1 MKLRAG
7 AGKFLPALAIALLA
21 FLGLGALGTL
31 VIANST
37 HQSLAQLDGVI
48 NQNIES
54 IKSLPAQDSL
64 APVISIVKADII
76 PVSLGLKTS
85 AAKTLVLNL
94 SPAAIER
101 ELTAQE
107 LSISRSRAITINTGT
122 YNRVRTLQFGNTGLL
137 ILATSGESIRT
148 TERTQY
154 LFLLISALLFAF
166 LLYLLIVYLSNKRT
180 LFETSANFSA
190 EKRSREKI
198 QEFLGD
204 VSHELRTP
212 LTVIK
217 GYVELVLAQE
227 DMDSI
232 SRKRQLTRVSN
243 EIIRME
249 ELIRDLLQL
258 AELGEAPEIEKERID
273 IAEIARGFV
282 EDEKLL
288 QPERPIEVLI
298 PDHLYIDASMKLMS
312 QVMSNIFQNARRHST
327 SDAKIRF
334 ELRQEAAGVLIVYE
348 DAGPGISD
356 EVLADRSGGWYRFD
370 KNRSRDAGGSGLGL
384 SLITAVVKAHNGEL
398 LIGRSR
404 WNGFKIEITLPLLL
418 R

>member
-7 AGKFLPALAIALLA
+7 RGKFLPTLAIALLA
-21 FLGLGALGTL
+21 FFGIGALGTL

-37 HQSLAQLDGVI
+37 HQSIAQLDGVI

-54 IKSLPAQDSL
+54 IKALPSQDSL

-76 PVSLGLKTS
+76 PVSLGLRTPG
-85 AAKTLVLNL
+85 AKTLVLNL

-101 ELTAQE
+101 ELTSRE
-107 LSISRSRAITINTGT
+107 ISLSHSTPITLNTGT
-122 YNRVRTLQFGNTGLL
+122 YNRVRTMQFGETGLL

-154 LFLLISALLFAF
+154 LFLFISALLIAF
-166 LLYLLIVYLSNKRT
+166 LLYLLITYLSNKRA
-180 LFETSANFSA
+180 LFETAANFSA

-198 QEFLGD
+198 QAFLGD

-227 DMDSI
+227 EMDSI
-232 SRKRQLTRVSN
+232 TRKRQLTRVSN

-258 AELGEAPEIEKERID
+258 AELGEAPDLEKELID

-288 QPERPIEVLI
+288 QPERPMELLI
-298 PDHLYIDASMKLMS
+298 PEQLQVEASRKLMS
-312 QVMSNIFQNARRHST
+312 QVISNIFQNARRHSA
-327 SDAKIRF
+327 SDAQIRL
-334 ELRQEAAGVLIVYE
+334 ELKQVGGGILLSYE

-356 EVLADRSGGWYRFD
+356 EILADRSAGWFRFD
-370 KNRSRDAGGSGLGL
+370 KNRSREAGGSGLGL
-384 SLITAVVKAHNGEL
+384 SLIAAVVKAHNGEL
-398 LIGRSR
+398 EIGRSR
-404 WNGFKIEITLPLLL
+404 WNGFKIEITLPQSK
-418 R
+418 